1 VSVRVT
7 TQAKKIA
14 SPLVMVTRANAKTK
28 VFPRTPGSL
37 ASLNAAT
44 QPLIVQ
50 MVGCPG
56 LLATKL
62 LTKSSPM
69 G

>member
-1 VSVRVT
+1 M
-7 TQAKKIA
+7 A
-14 SPLVMVTRANAKTK
+14 TRAKAKTK
-28 VFPRTPGSL
+28 VLPRMAASL
-37 ASLNAAT
+37 ASLKAAT

-50 MVGCPG
+50 TVGCPG

-62 LTKSSPM
+62 LTKSSTI